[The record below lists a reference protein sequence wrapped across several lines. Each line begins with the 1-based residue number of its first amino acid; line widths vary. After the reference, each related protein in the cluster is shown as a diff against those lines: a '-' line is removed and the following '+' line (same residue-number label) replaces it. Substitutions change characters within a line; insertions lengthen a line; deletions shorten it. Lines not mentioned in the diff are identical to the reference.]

1 MKAAHLVLN
10 GPLLLLEGRLEL
22 IKILTS
28 SRGQLGLHAGLEA
41 RLGLQKLK
49 EWLVP
54 EAGPGKGL
62 GDRTS
67 AMSSVRTS
75 CHEA

>member
-1 MKAAHLVLN
+1 MLD
-10 GPLLLLEGRLEL
+10 GTLLLLEGSLEL
-22 IKILTS
+22 IKVLSS
-28 SRGQLGLHAGLEA
+28 SRGQLGLHASLEPGLS
-41 RLGLQKLK
+41 LQKAK